1 MPRLTRGIGPPMLCN
16 MKRPLVLV
24 GIILAAGVFL
34 FEEQHRAATLAHHI
48 VNHIAPPKSEAPRLE
63 SSPVTLGN
71 NFAEYAN
78 LWGNPWIKNSDP
90 DFVYSSLAFQKDL
103 AAPASDNILARPDLK
118 TQPVLTVQDREAA
131 FAIFSAAGFRLTF
144 NLKPV
149 YATPDALD
157 PSHLMPSH
165 IDPGIGGSFS
175 F

>member
-1 MPRLTRGIGPPMLCN
+1 
-16 MKRPLVLV
+16 MKRYLVLLV
-24 GIILAAGVFL
+24 VVILAAGVFL
-34 FEEQHRAATLAHHI
+34 FEEQHRAATITHHI
-48 VNHIAPPKSEAPRLE
+48 VNHIPPPESEAPRLE
-63 SSPVTLGN
+63 SSPVARGN
-71 NFAEYAN
+71 NFADYAD
-78 LWGNPWIKNSDP
+78 LWGNPWMKNTDP
-90 DFVYSSLAFQKDL
+90 DFVYSSIAFQRDL
-103 AAPASDNILARPDLK
+103 AAPASNKILARPDVK
-118 TQPVLTVQDREAA
+118 TDPVLTVQDREAA